1 MRPLKE
7 KSKCAIC
14 LEEGD
19 GFHFGAE
26 ACKACTAFFR
36 RSVSQKRIY
45 TCRGANDCDITI
57 NIRCMCRACRYS
69 KCLEVGMNPMGVLAK
84 PSPSPSNPSETIQLF
99 LSSLTQTTR
108 ASLLTLTL
116 PTSFNDSMPLLSRM
130 RSNYQKLCDARIV
143 LHREEG
149 QSLFEEKAPR
159 ALNYQ
164 EAVSQSMKDVRLT
177 SDWISWC
184 FDDFVKLPIEEKNN
198 LFRNFYIYY
207 YMMEGAFASH
217 LANKIDA
224 VVLPSGD
231 FLDMTQM
238 ETFYESIEVKQPL
251 DKEQIENLFK
261 PSIDYHRKALILP
274 MVAEKLDIYEF
285 FALTALLLWNTTLE
299 NITEESAKTGKRVKD
314 QLLKEIGFY
323 LKNVKKVEDPVVRV
337 AKIVNMLPDVYKS
350 TRKIVENVE
359 MTQVFNIYT
368 ADKQYYDLFT
378 GNFI

>member
-1 MRPLKE
+1 
-7 KSKCAIC
+7 
-14 LEEGD
+14 
-19 GFHFGAE
+19 
-26 ACKACTAFFR
+26 
-36 RSVSQKRIY
+36 
-45 TCRGANDCDITI
+45 
-57 NIRCMCRACRYS
+57 MCRACRYS

-84 PSPSPSNPSETIQLF
+84 PSPSPSKRSPDPSETIQLF
-99 LSSLTQTTR
+99 PSSLTQATR
-108 ASLLTLTL
+108 AALLTITL
-116 PTSFNDSMPLLSRM
+116 PSSFNDCMPLLSKM

-143 LHREEG
+143 IHREEG

-164 EAVSQSMKDVRLT
+164 ESVAQSVKDVRLT

-184 FDDFVKLPIEEKNN
+184 FDDFVKLPIKEKNN

-217 LANKIDA
+217 LANKIYA

-231 FLDMTQM
+231 YLDMTQM
-238 ETFYESIEVKQPL
+238 ERFYGSIEVKQPL

-274 MVAEKLDIYEF
+274 MIAEELDIYEF
-285 FALTALLLWNTTLE
+285 FALTTLLLWNTTLE
-299 NITEESAKTGKRVKD
+299 TITEETIKTGKRVKD
-314 QLLKEIGFY
+314 QVMKEIGFY

-337 AKIVNMLPDVYKS
+337 ATIVNMLPDVYKVT
-350 TRKIVENVE
+350 TRIQDNLE

-368 ADKQYYDLFT
+368 ADRQFHDLIT

>member
-1 MRPLKE
+1 
-7 KSKCAIC
+7 
-14 LEEGD
+14 
-19 GFHFGAE
+19 
-26 ACKACTAFFR
+26 
-36 RSVSQKRIY
+36 
-45 TCRGANDCDITI
+45 
-57 NIRCMCRACRYS
+57 MCRACRYS

-84 PSPSPSNPSETIQLF
+84 PSPSPSKPSPDPSETIQPF
-99 LSSLTQTTR
+99 PSSPTQTTR
-108 ASLLTLTL
+108 AALLTITL
-116 PTSFNDSMPLLSRM
+116 PSSFNDCMPLLSKM

-143 LHREEG
+143 IHREEG

-217 LANKIDA
+217 LANKIYA

-231 FLDMTQM
+231 YLDMTQM

-274 MVAEKLDIYEF
+274 MIAEELDIYEF
-285 FALTALLLWNTTLE
+285 FALTTLLLWNTTLE
-299 NITEESAKTGKRVKD
+299 TITEETIKTGKRVKD
-314 QLLKEIGFY
+314 QVMKEIGFY
-323 LKNVKKVEDPVVRV
+323 LKNVKKVKDPVVRV
-337 AKIVNMLPDVYKS
+337 ATIVNMLPDVYKVT
-350 TRKIVENVE
+350 TRIQDNLE

-368 ADKQYYDLFT
+368 ADRQFHDLIT